1 MRCGNSSTLSVKKT
15 SGKYYLGHA
24 CNYFALRLTM
34 SPNLRIQNLDL
45 SFNASAPQLPINGQL
60 MFWLLPALKS
70 PRISIAQLLALE
82 LGETVE
88 WQIAE
93 FGKPVIKGEPLAI
106 SWSHTRWLTLVA
118 LRKVGALGVDL
129 EGPRSLSNLLM
140 QRCYTLAEQAQCVQ
154 VKDAALRIWCLKE
167 AYVKALGRG
176 IAFGLQR
183 IDCSGTQLNL
193 LNLGDECS
201 PRSIAPAYIAS
212 FKVAENHHAALACLD
227 EAPESFVAID
237 LRKHCLE

>member
-1 MRCGNSSTLSVKKT
+1 M
-15 SGKYYLGHA
+15 GHA

-34 SPNLRIQNLDL
+34 SPNPLIQDLDL
-45 SFNASAPQLPINGQL
+45 SFAASAPQLPNDGQL
-60 MFWLLPALKS
+60 VFWLLPALKT

-82 LGETVE
+82 LGKTVE

-93 FGKPVIKGEPLAI
+93 FGKPAIKGEPLAI

-140 QRCYTLAEQAQCVQ
+140 QRCYTPAEQVECLQG
-154 VKDAALRIWCLKE
+154 KDAALRIWCLKE
-167 AYVKALGRG
+167 AYVKAIGRG

-183 IDCSGTQLNL
+183 IDCSGTELNL
-193 LNLGDECS
+193 LDSGDE
-201 PRSIAPAYIAS
+201 RSGGSVEPAYIAS
-212 FKVAENHHAALACLD
+212 FQLGENHRAALVCLD
-227 EAPESFVAID
+227 EAPGSFVAID
-237 LRKHCLE
+237 LRKHCLELGVSSRYSSTNLLE